1 MSKTIIAAVFVLVA
15 ITTPSVA
22 QEWPAKTI
30 TLVVPFAA
38 GGGIDAS
45 ARLQAAALGEILGQN
60 VIVENVGA
68 AAGTVG
74 SARVA
79 RAAPDGY
86 TLLIGNTGTHAF
98 SQSLYQ
104 KPPYDAVRDFEP
116 IGLVSESPRILIV
129 SKNLPVNN
137 LQEFIAYAKA
147 NQKSM
152 QYGSAGVGSGT
163 HLPCAL
169 LNMAMG
175 VDVTH
180 VPYRGAGPA
189 LQDLIGDAS
198 IISATPFKPGWRRSR
213 AAPSRASP

>member
-1 MSKTIIAAVFVLVA
+1 MFRRIIGEGCAAIQSFGANELPARASLPGPDSRPSRENIVRMSKTIVAVAFVLAAV
-15 ITTPSVA
+15 TEPSAA
-22 QEWPAKTI
+22 QEWPARTI

-104 KPPYDAVRDFEP
+104 KPPYDAV
-116 IGLVSESPRILIV
+116 
-129 SKNLPVNN
+129 PV
-137 LQEFIAYAKA
+137 
-147 NQKSM
+147 
-152 QYGSAGVGSGT
+152 
-163 HLPCAL
+163 
-169 LNMAMG
+169 
-175 VDVTH
+175 
-180 VPYRGAGPA
+180 
-189 LQDLIGDAS
+189 
-198 IISATPFKPGWRRSR
+198 PFDPN
-213 AAPSRASP
+213 